1 MLMDMHRIRHGKS
14 NCISRR
20 YATMESYLAHEG
32 LLHNPHYLHCLLPFF
47 LIITGSFTAKYTL
60 CSSRLQFVPS
70 STLSSTTSNCPVYL
84 LADGNSYW
92 GGDQNIPEP
101 RISYQIND
109 THPGTDAAAQV
120 SAAFS
125 ACSALYANSSSSGP
139 LSNRASL
146 QNQTYADELL
156 THAQQL
162 YQFAVN
168 ASGGQTTYQSSV
180 PAAGQAYASS
190 SYQDELVMAELFL
203 ASAENSTEL
212 FQQAE
217 SDYDKFGLGGYD
229 GVFNWDS
236 KTPGLAILFAQLA
249 TGGLGGNLTRW
260 QGEAERYLDNIVNKK
275 SGHLTSGGL
284 LWYNGDSDDASLN
297 PALNAAMLL
306 SRYAPIATSSDK
318 TNSYQVSPSTLSG
331 EMAYV

>member
-1 MLMDMHRIRHGKS
+1 MPL
-14 NCISRR
+14 
-20 YATMESYLAHEG
+20 TL
-32 LLHNPHYLHCLLPFF
+32 FF
-47 LIITGSFTAKYTL
+47 LIITGSFTAEYTL

-70 STLSSTTSNCPVYL
+70 STLSPTTSNCPVHL

-318 TNSYQVSPSTLSG
+318 TTSYQVSPSTLSG